1 MSHEDDSDLH
11 PYYDGMHSA
20 ESLQTLFQFL
30 PLVMLSILHDGGGAV
45 VVGFDVVAFAV
56 VMVMSFLLLLLLLLS
71 LMLLLIILTPV
82 LLPS

>member
-11 PYYDGMHSA
+11 PSHDGMHSA
-20 ESLQTLFQFL
+20 ESLQTLFQFW

-56 VMVMSFLLLLLLLLS
+56 VMVMSFLLLLLLS